1 MASDFILG
9 YFLEKLNKYQQMN
22 NVKINYRELSKRG
35 PPHDVRYTFQVI
47 IDEREFPEAEGRS
60 KQEAKNAAAKLA
72 VEILYKEKEEISS
85 VSVSAKDTSDLAAGN
100 YIGVLNRIAQKTKHP
115 VNYEITPTSALS
127 TAGPGRF
134 HCKCMIGKKVYG
146 YATGSTKQNAK
157 QLAAKLAYEEIKKTS
172 VKDDVL
178 SPVSSTVGF
187 SNNRSNSSEI
197 NMFDSESP
205 SESAFS
211 ASGSERNET
220 SNSFSNSSSSSSS
233 MSDLRNSQ
241 RKVNINLAAKFNSP
255 GVVGNECTMEN
266 RFVKDFLEITPLG
279 SGGYGDVFTA
289 KHRID
294 GKTYVI
300 KRVKYDN
307 EKVEREVKALAKLDH
322 QNIVRYCSC
331 WDGTDFTLEESNSKR
346 SLTKCLFIQMEYCD
360 KGTLEQWLEKR
371 RDQKPNKYLSL
382 ELYEQ
387 IVAGVDF
394 IHSNGLIHRDLK
406 PSNIFLVGTKQIK
419 IGDFGLVTFLE
430 QNENRTKSVG
440 TTTYMSPEQVSLAG
454 YGNEVDIFALGLILA
469 ELLHVCRTRYETL
482 KMFEH
487 LKDGNPPEVFDDKEK
502 ILLLKLLS
510 KEPKKRPNT
519 SEILKTLKE
528 WKNVPEKK
536 KLNTR

>member
-1 MASDFILG
+1 MASDFIVG
-9 YFLEKLNKYQQMN
+9 YFLDKLNKYQQMN
-22 NVKINYRELSKRG
+22 NVKIEYHELFKRG

-47 IDEREFPEAEGRS
+47 IDERAFPEAEGRS
-60 KQEAKNAAAKLA
+60 KKEAKNAAAKLA
-72 VEILYKEKEEISS
+72 IEILDKEKEEISS
-85 VSVSAKDTSDLAAGN
+85 LSVSAKDTSDLTAGN
-100 YIGVLNRIAQKTKHP
+100 YIGILNRVAQKTKLP
-115 VNYEITPTSALS
+115 VNYEITPTCELSA
-127 TAGPGRF
+127 AGPGRF
-134 HCKCMIGKKVYG
+134 SCKCTIGTKVYG
-146 YATGSTKQNAK
+146 YAIGSTKQNAK
-157 QLAAKLAYEEIKKTS
+157 QLAAKLAYEEIEKTS
-172 VKDDVL
+172 MKDDVL

-187 SNNRSNSSEI
+187 SNNRSNSSERNI
-197 NMFDSESP
+197 DSESP
-205 SESAFS
+205 PESGFS

-233 MSDLRNSQ
+233 VSDFRNSQ
-241 RKVNINLAAKFNSP
+241 RKGKINLAAKLNSP
-255 GVVGNECTMEN
+255 GVVGNECTVEN
-266 RFVKDFLEITPLG
+266 RFVRDFLEITQLD

-307 EKVEREVKALAKLDH
+307 KKVEREVKALAKLDH

-331 WDGTDFTLEESNSKR
+331 WDGTDFTLDESNNRR

-406 PSNIFLVGTKQIK
+406 PSNIFLVGTRQIK

-430 QNENRTKSVG
+430 HKENRTKNVG
-440 TTTYMSPEQVSLAG
+440 TITYMSPEQVSSLG

-469 ELLHVCRTRYETL
+469 ELLHVCRTHHERR
-482 KMFEH
+482 KMFES

-510 KEPKKRPNT
+510 VEPKKRPNT

-528 WKNVPEKK
+528 WKNAPEKK
-536 KLNTR
+536 D

>member
-9 YFLEKLNKYQQMN
+9 YFLEELNKYQQMN
-22 NVKINYRELSKRG
+22 NVKIKYRELGKRG

-47 IDEREFPEAEGRS
+47 IEEREFPEAEGRS
-60 KQEAKNAAAKLA
+60 KREAKNAAAKLA
-72 VEILYKEKEEISS
+72 LEILNKEKEEISS
-85 VSVSAKDTSDLAAGN
+85 LSVSAKDASDLTTGN
-100 YIGVLNRIAQKTKHP
+100 YVGILNRITQKTKLP
-115 VNYEITPTSALS
+115 INYEITSTCELS

-134 HCKCMIGKKVYG
+134 HCKCMIGKEVYG
-146 YATGSTKQNAK
+146 DAIGSTKQNAK
-157 QLAAKLAYEEIKKTS
+157 QLAAKLAYEKIGKTS
-172 VKDDVL
+172 KKDDVL

-187 SNNRSNSSEI
+187 SNNRSNSSET
-197 NMFDSESP
+197 NMFDYESP
-205 SESAFS
+205 PESGFS
-211 ASGSERNET
+211 ASGSERSET
-220 SNSFSNSSSSSSS
+220 SDSFSNSSSSSSS
-233 MSDLRNSQ
+233 VSDLRNSQ
-241 RKVNINLAAKFNSP
+241 RKVQINLAAKFNSP
-255 GVVGNECTMEN
+255 IVGNEYTTEN
-266 RFVKDFLEITPLG
+266 RFVKDFLEIKQLD

-331 WDGTDFTLEESNSKR
+331 WDGNDFTLEESNSKR

-394 IHSNGLIHRDLK
+394 IHSKGLIHRDLK

-430 QNENRTKSVG
+430 HSENRTKSMG
-440 TTTYMSPEQVSLAG
+440 TPIYMSPEQLSSPR

-469 ELLHVCRTRYETL
+469 ELLHVCRTRWETFEI
-482 KMFEH
+482 FEH
-487 LKDGNPPEVFDDKEK
+487 LKNGNPPEVFDDKEK

>member
-1 MASDFILG
+1 MASDFIVG
-9 YFLEKLNKYQQMN
+9 YFLDKLNKYQQMN
-22 NVKINYRELSKRG
+22 NVKINYRELFKRG

-47 IDEREFPEAEGRS
+47 IDEREFPEAEGKS
-60 KQEAKNAAAKLA
+60 KKEAKNAAAKLA
-72 VEILYKEKEEISS
+72 IEILDKEKEELSS
-85 VSVSAKDTSDLAAGN
+85 LSVSAKDTSDLTAGN
-100 YIGVLNRIAQKTKHP
+100 YIGILNRVAQKTKLP
-115 VNYEITPTSALS
+115 VNYEITPTGELS

-134 HCKCMIGKKVYG
+134 NCKCTIGNKEYG
-146 YATGSTKQNAK
+146 SAIGSTKQNAK

-172 VKDDVL
+172 TKDDVL
-178 SPVSSTVGF
+178 SPVSSTVGL
-187 SNNRSNSSEI
+187 SNNRSNSSER
-197 NMFDSESP
+197 NTFDSESP
-205 SESAFS
+205 SESGFS

-233 MSDLRNSQ
+233 VSDLRINQ
-241 RKVNINLAAKFNSP
+241 KKVKINLAAQFNSP

-266 RFVKDFLEITPLG
+266 RFVKDFLEITQLD

-331 WDGTDFTLEESNSKR
+331 WDGNDFTLEESNSPR

-371 RDQKPNKYLSL
+371 RDQKPNKSLSL

-406 PSNIFLVGTKQIK
+406 PSNIFLVGTRQIK

-430 QNENRTKSVG
+430 HNENRTKSVG
-440 TTTYMSPEQVSLAG
+440 TRVYMSPEQVSSLG

-469 ELLHVCRTRYETL
+469 ELLHVCRTRYEKS
-482 KMFEH
+482 KMFEQ

-528 WKNVPEKK
+528 WKNAPEKREH
-536 KLNTR
+536 NTF

>member
-1 MASDFILG
+1 MATDFIVG
-9 YFLEKLNKYQQMN
+9 YFLDKLNKYQQMN
-22 NVKINYRELSKRG
+22 NVKIKYRELFKRG

-47 IDEREFPEAEGRS
+47 IDERAFPEAEGKS
-60 KQEAKNAAAKLA
+60 KKEAKNAAAKLA
-72 VEILYKEKEEISS
+72 IEILDKEKEEISS
-85 VSVSAKDTSDLAAGN
+85 LSVSAKDTSDLTAGN
-100 YIGVLNRIAQKTKHP
+100 YIGILNRIAQKTKLP
-115 VNYEITPTSALS
+115 VNYEITPTGELS

-134 HCKCMIGKKVYG
+134 NCKCTIGNKEYG
-146 YATGSTKQNAK
+146 SAIGSTKKNAK

-172 VKDDVL
+172 TKDDVL
-178 SPVSSTVGF
+178 SPVSSTVGL
-187 SNNRSNSSEI
+187 SNNSSNSSER
-197 NMFDSESP
+197 NTFDSESP
-205 SESAFS
+205 SESGFS

-233 MSDLRNSQ
+233 VSDLRNNQ
-241 RKVNINLAAKFNSP
+241 KKVKINLAAKFNSP

-266 RFVKDFLEITPLG
+266 RFVKDFLEITQLD
-279 SGGYGDVFTA
+279 SGGYGNVFTA

-322 QNIVRYCSC
+322 RNIVRYCSC
-331 WDGTDFTLEESNSKR
+331 WDGTDFTLEESNRRR

-360 KGTLEQWLEKR
+360 KGTLEQWLDKR
-371 RDQKPNKYLSL
+371 RDQKPNKSLSL

-387 IVAGVDF
+387 IVEGVDF

-406 PSNIFLVGTKQIK
+406 PSNIFLVGKRQIK

-430 QNENRTKSVG
+430 HNENRTKSVG
-440 TTTYMSPEQVSLAG
+440 TTIYMSPEQVSSLG

-469 ELLHVCRTRYETL
+469 ELLHVCRTFHERY
-482 KMFEH
+482 KMFKQ
-487 LKDGNPPEVFDDKEK
+487 LKDGNSPEVFDDKEK

-510 KEPKKRPNT
+510 KEPTKRPNT

-528 WKNVPEKK
+528 WKNAPEKK
-536 KLNTR
+536 KHNTF

>member
-1 MASDFILG
+1 MASDFIVG
-9 YFLEKLNKYQQMN
+9 YFLDKLNKYQQIN
-22 NVKINYRELSKRG
+22 NVKIEYRELFKRG

-47 IDEREFPEAEGRS
+47 IDERAFPEAEGRS

-72 VEILYKEKEEISS
+72 IEILDKEKEEISS
-85 VSVSAKDTSDLAAGN
+85 LSVSAKDTSDLTAGN
-100 YIGVLNRIAQKTKHP
+100 YIGILNRVVQKKKLR
-115 VNYEITPTSALS
+115 VNYEITPTGALS
-127 TAGPGRF
+127 PAEPGRF
-134 HCKCMIGKKVYG
+134 HCKCTIGEKVCS
-146 YATGSTKQNAK
+146 YAIGPTKQNAK
-157 QLAAKLAYEEIKKTS
+157 QSAAKLAYEELKKTLMN
-172 VKDDVL
+172 DDVL

-187 SNNRSNSSEI
+187 GNNRSNSSDI

-205 SESAFS
+205 PESGFL
-211 ASGSERNET
+211 ASGSERSET
-220 SNSFSNSSSSSSS
+220 SNSFSNSSVSPSV
-233 MSDLRNSQ
+233 SDLRNNQ

-255 GVVGNECTMEN
+255 GVAGNECTMDN
-266 RFVKDFLEITPLG
+266 RFVKDFLEITRLD

-300 KRVKYDN
+300 KRVKYDD

-331 WDGTDFTLEESNSKR
+331 WDGTDFTLEESNR
-346 SLTKCLFIQMEYCD
+346 RRALTKCLFIQMEYCD
-360 KGTLEQWLEKR
+360 KGTLEQWLDER

-394 IHSNGLIHRDLK
+394 IHLNGLIHRDLK
-406 PSNIFLVGTKQIK
+406 PSNIFLVGTRQIK

-430 QNENRTKSVG
+430 HKENRTKSVG
-440 TTTYMSPEQVSLAG
+440 TITYMSPEQVSSLG

-482 KMFEH
+482 KMFER

-528 WKNVPEKK
+528 WKSPPEKR
-536 KLNTR
+536 KLNTF